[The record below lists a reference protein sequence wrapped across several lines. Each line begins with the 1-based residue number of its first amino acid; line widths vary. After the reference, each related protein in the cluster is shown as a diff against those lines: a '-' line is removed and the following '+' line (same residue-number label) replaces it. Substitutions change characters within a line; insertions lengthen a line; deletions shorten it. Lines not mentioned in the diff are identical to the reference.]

1 MQGYGKS
8 WPLAA
13 SMVAMSAIIALTLAY
28 QYNRTMTLIQLL
40 AAIRAPYIT
49 VLSAAVAH
57 NNVHIEPAYRNA
69 DGTLSLDGKPA
80 LPCRADWIPKEGEF
94 AGQSHTVDAK
104 TQLEFEPFAF
114 QLSASEVSI
123 TPFTWDWLPLQI
135 SGLSLD
141 VAEATLTGWFMAW
154 FDGEDDNAKN
164 ADGLYGV
171 VHFMSG
177 ITQEGDVLQLSID
190 LGSVSEA
197 AVEDL
202 LFKLAD
208 ANAGEIQ
215 LG

>member
-1 MQGYGKS
+1 MLKHSIYGIGACQ
-8 WPLAA
+8 PT
-13 SMVAMSAIIALTLAY
+13 IIALLVPY
-28 QYNRTMTLIQLL
+28 QYNRSMTLTQLL
-40 AAIRAPYIT
+40 AAIRASYIT
-49 VLSAAVAH
+49 VLFAATS
-57 NNVHIEPAYRNA
+57 NGNVHIEPAYRNA
-69 DGTLSLDGKPA
+69 DGTLSLEGKPA
-80 LPCRADWIPKEGEF
+80 LPCRADWIPVEGEF

-154 FDGEDDNAKN
+154 FDGEDGNAKN

-177 ITQEGDVLQLSID
+177 ITQEGDALQLSID

-208 ANAGEIQ
+208 ANAEAIQ

>member
-1 MQGYGKS
+1 
-8 WPLAA
+8 
-13 SMVAMSAIIALTLAY
+13 
-28 QYNRTMTLIQLL
+28 MTLTQLL
-40 AAIRAPYIT
+40 AAIRASYIT
-49 VLSAAVAH
+49 VLFAATS
-57 NNVHIEPAYRNA
+57 NGNVHVEPAYRNA
-69 DGTLSLDGKPA
+69 DGTLSLEGKPA
-80 LPCRADWIPKEGEF
+80 LPCRADWIPVEGEF

-154 FDGEDDNAKN
+154 FDGEDGNAKN

-177 ITQEGDVLQLSID
+177 ITQEGDALQLSID

-208 ANAGEIQ
+208 ANAEAIQ

>member
-1 MQGYGKS
+1 
-8 WPLAA
+8 
-13 SMVAMSAIIALTLAY
+13 
-28 QYNRTMTLIQLL
+28 MTLTQLF
-40 AAIRAPYIT
+40 AAIRASYIT
-49 VLSAAVAH
+49 VLAAAVAN
-57 NNVHIEPAYRNA
+57 NNVHVEPAYRNA
-69 DGTLSLDGKPA
+69 DGTLTMEGHPA
-80 LPCRADWIPKEGEF
+80 LPCRADWIPVEGEF

-114 QLSASEVSI
+114 QLSGLEVSI

-141 VAEATLTGWFMAW
+141 AAETTLTSWFMTW
-154 FDGEDDNAKN
+154 FDGEDNHARN

-171 VHFMSG
+171 VHFMSA
-177 ITQEGDVLQLSID
+177 ITQEGDALHVGID

-202 LFKLAD
+202 LFKLSD
-208 ANAGEIQ
+208 VNARAIQ